1 MPREIKN
8 TNFENI
14 DKSQIDK
21 FMSRNQQFRALML
34 QYQCALME
42 IETKVKIL
50 NAEFSLH
57 NDRNPIESIKTR
69 IKEPDSIVKKIRTKN
84 LPLNLKSIQNNIL
97 DIAGVR
103 IVCSFEEDVYY
114 LRDCLANQDDIEV
127 LIEKDYIKTPK
138 PNGYRSLHLTV
149 TVPVFFAEDVVSVPV
164 EIQFRTI
171 AMDFWASLE
180 YKIRYKKNVDDS
192 LIAAE
197 LLACAHSS
205 REWDTKMAYL
215 MHLIES
221 QDQTN
226 DQSE

>member
-1 MPREIKN
+1 M
-8 TNFENI
+8 
-14 DKSQIDK
+14 
-21 FMSRNQQFRALML
+21 
-34 QYQCALME
+34 
-42 IETKVKIL
+42 
-50 NAEFSLH
+50 
-57 NDRNPIESIKTR
+57 
-69 IKEPDSIVKKIRTKN
+69 
-84 LPLNLKSIQNNIL
+84 
-97 DIAGVR
+97 
-103 IVCSFEEDVYY
+103 
-114 LRDCLANQDDIEV
+114 
-127 LIEKDYIKTPK
+127 
-138 PNGYRSLHLTV
+138 
-149 TVPVFFAEDVVSVPV
+149 PV